1 MVSTVASRA
10 NHYETLGV
18 APSASQEQIRHAFA
32 ARMFAPRPMAD
43 AAQVGIAYEVLRN
56 PAKRKAYDDALGFN
70 QPAVAPPLPAAVSFR
85 ISTRVVGAA
94 PEAPVKAETVE
105 RLTAPEPHVEAPVRA
120 VERPLGSFIAQ
131 SLRSPGALPPEPRPE
146 PEAVAPRPAAP
157 VIAPPV
163 HALPEDD
170 VGESGWN
177 RTALAIGGVVLA
189 VVGLGAWAGLE
200 AGNPGEPGEAEAAV
214 SAPLPKP
221 KPATDAVAAPAV
233 AEPAVQRA
241 EPVTFAGLRT
251 RHMRPSSRSS
261 PSADRLAE
269 VSQSL
274 HKYYET
280 TGADGTPEIA
290 VADAPAAAAAPADIA
305 PAAAATP
312 ASMPLSDRQ
321 VARTLDRIGYRCG
334 QVVGT
339 SPAEGEASGVFKVAC
354 SSGQSYQAKPVR
366 GRYRFSRLKGD

>member
-1 MVSTVASRA
+1 MVSTVTSRA

-18 APSASQEQIRHAFA
+18 APSATQEQIRHAFA

-85 ISTRVVGAA
+85 ISTRAA
-94 PEAPVKAETVE
+94 AAASDGRVKAETVE
-105 RLTAPEPHVEAPVRA
+105 TLPAPEPHVEAPAPRDEHA
-120 VERPLGSFIAQ
+120 LGSFIAQ
-131 SLRSPGALPPEPRPE
+131 SLRPASALPPEPRPE
-146 PEAVAPRPAAP
+146 PEAVAP
-157 VIAPPV
+157 VTAPPA
-163 HALPEDD
+163 HSLPDDD

-177 RTALAIGGVVLA
+177 RTAIAIGGVVLA
-189 VVGLGAWAGLE
+189 VIGLGAWAGLE
-200 AGNPGEPGEAEAAV
+200 AGNPAEADPAEAAV
-214 SAPLPKP
+214 STALPKA
-221 KPATDAVAAPAV
+221 KPATNGLTAPTAAK
-233 AEPAVQRA
+233 PAVQRA

-251 RHMRPSSRSS
+251 RHVRS
-261 PSADRLAE
+261 PSRAAPSGDRLAE
-269 VSQSL
+269 VGQSL

-290 VADAPAAAAAPADIA
+290 VADAPAAAAPTETA

-339 SPAEGEASGVFKVAC
+339 SPIENEASGVFKVAC
-354 SSGQSYQAKPVR
+354 SSGHSYQAKPVN
-366 GRYRFSRLKGD
+366 GRYRFKRVSGD